1 MSDNT
6 TIRRSKV
13 YTGFASVAVLA
24 LVTGCAAE
32 EPTEEPPADQEV
44 QQSTPAEETPQDQAT
59 EDQTAPEDTPT
70 EDDTA
75 DSPTSSGDDPVY
87 GVIEA
92 VEAEYADGFIVNVD
106 LDDNSDYDVD
116 VVVDSQLYELNVTED
131 GSISVDEQETD
142 DENVAR
148 ADQATVTVT
157 EALDQAFEQHAD
169 ATFDQIELD
178 DDDGSLHWDIDL
190 DGSDNSEIE
199 LEVAATS

>member
-148 ADQATVTVT
+148 ADQATVTVA

-169 ATFDQIELD
+169 ATCDQMELD
-178 DDDGSLHWDIDL
+178 ADDGSLHWDIDR

-199 LEVAATS
+199 LAVAATS

>member
-1 MSDNT
+1 MSVNT
-6 TIRRSKV
+6 TIRRSKL

-44 QQSTPAEETPQDQAT
+44 QQSPPAEETPQDQAT
-59 EDQTAPEDTPT
+59 EDQTAPEETPV
-70 EDDTA
+70 EEDTA
-75 DSPTSSGDDPVY
+75 DTTTSSGDDPVY

-92 VEAEYADGFIVNVD
+92 VEAEYADGFIVTID
-106 LDDNSDYDVD
+106 LDENSEYDVD
-116 VVVDSQLYELNVTED
+116 VVVDRQLYELDVTED

-142 DENVAR
+142 DEDVAR
-148 ADQATVTVT
+148 AGQATVTVT
-157 EALDQAFEQHAD
+157 EALEQAFEQHTD

>member
-1 MSDNT
+1 MKERRVLLMTENT
-6 TIRRSKV
+6 SVRRSRLF
-13 YTGFASVAVLA
+13 TGLAGIAALA

-32 EPTEEPPADQEV
+32 GPSEEPPADQEAN
-44 QQSTPAEETPQDQAT
+44 QQ
-59 EDQTAPEDTPT
+59 TPT
-70 EDDTA
+70 EESPQETTTEDDAT
-75 DSPTSSGDDPVY
+75 DETTSSGDDPVY

-92 VEAEYADGFIVNVD
+92 VEAEYSDGFVVDVD

-131 GSISVDEQETD
+131 GSITVDEQETD
-142 DENVAR
+142 DEKVAR

-169 ATFDQIELD
+169 AAFDQIELD

>member
-6 TIRRSKV
+6 TVRRSKL
-13 YTGFASVAVLA
+13 YTGFASIAVLA
-24 LVTGCAAE
+24 LVTGCAAD
-32 EPTEEPPADQEV
+32 EPAEEPPADQEV
-44 QQSTPAEETPQDQAT
+44 QQSPPAEETPQDQAT
-59 EDQTAPEDTPT
+59 EDQPATEDTPT
-70 EDDTA
+70 EDDTGDA
-75 DSPTSSGDDPVY
+75 TASSGDDPVY

-92 VEAEYADGFIVNVD
+92 VEAEYADGFIVHVD
-106 LDDNSDYDVD
+106 LDESSDYEVD

-157 EALDQAFEQHAD
+157 EALEQAFEQHAE
-169 ATFDQIELD
+169 ATFDEIELD

-190 DGSDNSEIE
+190 DGPDNSEIE

>member
-131 GSISVDEQETD
+131 GAISVDEQETD

-157 EALDQAFEQHAD
+157 EALDQAFAQHAD
-169 ATFDQIELD
+169 ATFDEIELD

>member
-32 EPTEEPPADQEV
+32 EPTEEPPADQEA

-131 GSISVDEQETD
+131 GAISVDEQETD